1 MIHRNITNYQYE
13 LDILR
18 ALACFLVIW
27 QHVTECYYIQP
38 DFTINNSPDI
48 TMIGWIN
55 SLTPIEVPLFVM
67 ISGYF
72 LLPMKSDLTQFF
84 RKRALRVVYPFVI
97 WCIVYAIYYYFK
109 RNDTIQ
115 DVINNILHIPVN
127 FGTEVGHLWFIYMI
141 LGLYI
146 LTPVISPWLE
156 QCSKKQLQ
164 GYLCLWAF
172 TNCIPYIHLVFPA
185 ILGEC
190 FWNPSPMLYYFTGFA
205 GYYILG
211 FYIRRYNS
219 LSSRTSL
226 ILIVTGYLF
235 TAFFYQYRIN
245 VATSVSELEL
255 GWRFC
260 AINIS
265 LMAFG
270 VFSLIKNIHWKQ
282 NGLTAGF
289 IKDLSRKSYA
299 VYFIHLII
307 VQYLHAAISQTDLPI
322 YINIPLI
329 TTICFICSYLIISL
343 LYLIPGV
350 NKYIG

>member
-156 QCSKKQLQ
+156 QCSKNNCRDIFACGDSPIASPTFILFSPPYWENAFGIPPQCCTILQ
-164 GYLCLWAF
+164 GLQAITYWDFTSDAITVYPHGHPSFSSLQGICLLPF
-172 TNCIPYIHLVFPA
+172 STNT
-185 ILGEC
+185 E
-190 FWNPSPMLYYFTGFA
+190 
-205 GYYILG
+205 
-211 FYIRRYNS
+211 
-219 LSSRTSL
+219 
-226 ILIVTGYLF
+226 
-235 TAFFYQYRIN
+235 
-245 VATSVSELEL
+245 
-255 GWRFC
+255 
-260 AINIS
+260 
-265 LMAFG
+265 
-270 VFSLIKNIHWKQ
+270 
-282 NGLTAGF
+282 
-289 IKDLSRKSYA
+289 
-299 VYFIHLII
+299 
-307 VQYLHAAISQTDLPI
+307 
-322 YINIPLI
+322 
-329 TTICFICSYLIISL
+329 
-343 LYLIPGV
+343 
-350 NKYIG
+350 

>member
-164 GYLCLWAF
+164 GYLCLWGF

-255 GWRFC
+255 VCHQYFTHGFWSILPDQEYTLETEWPDCRIYKRPLPEELCCLFHSSDNC
-260 AINIS
+260 PVSASGHQSDRLTYIYKHSSDNDDMFHLFLS
-265 LMAFG
+265 DNQPA
-270 VFSLIKNIHWKQ
+270 VFDTRHQ
-282 NGLTAGF
+282 
-289 IKDLSRKSYA
+289 
-299 VYFIHLII
+299 
-307 VQYLHAAISQTDLPI
+307 
-322 YINIPLI
+322 
-329 TTICFICSYLIISL
+329 
-343 LYLIPGV
+343 
-350 NKYIG
+350 